1 MAQPTQTDPQF
12 KLRLPQK
19 LKDRIDVK
27 AKKNNRSFN
36 AEIVNSLEEVYPE
49 IPDRAEW
56 MAELTK
62 LMEQAGSREMELEM
76 ATQQVDKIRAMI
88 ADLQYRIYSADA
100 KIRSTDA
107 QTED

>member
-49 IPDRAEW
+49 IPNRAEW
-56 MAELTK
+56 VAELNK
-62 LMEQAGSREMELEM
+62 LMEQANHREMNLAAAQADFHQIRDMIVTLER
-76 ATQQVDKIRAMI
+76 KIN
-88 ADLQYRIYSADA
+88 SADA
-100 KIRSTDA
+100 KSRD
-107 QTED
+107 